1 MGIAWGFQH
10 AKMNT
15 AIEKNV
21 TEVPVYGS
29 PVTPQVDATELKDT
43 ISPKAPSVYVEDEES
58 KPVNSTGLDK
68 AVDDRSLCLH
78 LAYFLH
84 GFSAAAIQL
93 LVDTICHQLVLPARS
108 DCNHWRRSQY
118 RWWNLEA
125 ATCAIH

>member
-1 MGIAWGFQH
+1 MMGNIYISSGSLVVENIAWGFQH

-58 KPVNSTGLDK
+58 KPVNSTAPAGVRKMEAITLVWTK
-68 AVDDRSLCLH
+68 PWMIA
-78 LAYFLH
+78 AYALWVYP
-84 GFSAAAIQL
+84 SY
-93 LVDTICHQLVLPARS
+93 T
-108 DCNHWRRSQY
+108 
-118 RWWNLEA
+118 
-125 ATCAIH
+125 